1 MKNRKK
7 LVALIMVLA
16 LAFTTLVGGTLAYFI
31 DDDEAT
37 NTFTVGNV
45 SIELIE
51 EFDEENAE
59 LMPGKVNAV
68 NKDVW
73 VENDGNNPAWVRLKV
88 YIPSHL
94 DQLTTPQYT
103 DDGYLVAAAFNT
115 MHMNTLPGVEE
126 AWNIEKANKEAVAVT
141 EGEFAGYNEYIFY
154 YNWIVEPGATTAQLL
169 DQVYLDSK
177 LNNEVYFVDNTNE
190 IDYVDYYMGNEVVF
204 TAEFTD
210 GEFEGFDLPLDII
223 VRAEAIQ
230 SETFATMEEAW
241 AAFEVQAPVPA
252 PAA

>member
-7 LVALIMVLA
+7 LVALITVLA
-16 LAFTTLVGGTLAYFI
+16 LAFTTLAGSTLAYFT

-37 NTFTVGNV
+37 NVFTVGNV
-45 SIELIE
+45 SIDLIE
-51 EFDEENAE
+51 DFDEETAE

-73 VENDGNNPAWVRLKV
+73 VENDGSNSAWVRVKV

-94 DQLTTPQYT
+94 DQLTTPEYT
-103 DDGYLVAAAFNT
+103 EDGYLVAAAFNT
-115 MHMNTLPGVEE
+115 LHMNTFAGVEE
-126 AWNIEKANKEAVAVT
+126 IWNIEKANKEAHTVT
-141 EGEFAGYNEYIFY
+141 VDGNLYNEYIFY
-154 YNWIVEPGATTAQLL
+154 YNEILESGEKTSQLL

-177 LNNEVYFVDNTNE
+177 LNNEVYFVGDTNE

-210 GEFEGFDLPLDII
+210 GVFEDFDLPLDII
-223 VRAEAIQ
+223 VKAEAIQ

-241 AAFEVQAPVPA
+241 AAFEVQTPIPE
-252 PAA
+252 PTE